1 MSQIGSSIDQTV
13 VISEAIAAA
22 RSGQKDL
29 ARQLLREITDQ
40 NPNHEQG
47 FLWLAALAE
56 TPSAAMGH
64 LERVLELNPNNQQ
77 ALNALAVHRI
87 HVDNR
92 MAREAARSA
101 AAPPPQPQQQPAP
114 VPPQQH
120 QQQLEEQSAP
130 ATAPPV
136 RSSAFPGTRT
146 ATSLTPGMRMVPM
159 GNPTPI
165 PAKPPESRLPDTRIA
180 RHLWHC
186 PLCEAENIDGVNKC
200 RRCGALQDL
209 EDVWAL
215 AENRG
220 VDEGLVI
227 KGADKWLQRL
237 IGGPNFEAH
246 LNVARAYL
254 NLNRS
259 AEAMIHLERA
269 CDMRATERTL
279 RTVLETLRSRKL
291 VLAVD
296 DSQTVRRLISVSLE
310 RKGYRVVTAED
321 GMQALVRLAEHV
333 PDLVLL
339 DITMPKMDGYEVCK
353 IIKRNQLLKHVPVL
367 MLSGKDGVFDKIK
380 GRIAGAKDYISKPF
394 DIAMLLHA
402 LDRHLGSQDSQQIK
416 P

>member
-1 MSQIGSSIDQTV
+1 MAQIGSTIDQTA
-13 VISEAIAAA
+13 VIGEAIAAA

-40 NPNHEQG
+40 NPRHEQG

-56 TPSAAMGH
+56 TPAAAVEY

-77 ALNALAVHRI
+77 ALNALAVHRL
-87 HVDNR
+87 HLDNR
-92 MAREAARSA
+92 AAREAARPQVV
-101 AAPPPQPQQQPAP
+101 AAPPMP
-114 VPPQQH
+114 
-120 QQQLEEQSAP
+120 AP
-130 ATAPPV
+130 ATAPVAVSTAIPV
-136 RSSAFPGTRT
+136 AAPSPDVVQSGGPPLARAVRTPFPTHL
-146 ATSLTPGMRMVPM
+146 LTHRPAAEPKMALEP
-159 GNPTPI
+159 NP
-165 PAKPPESRLPDTRIA
+165 AGARIA
-180 RHLWHC
+180 RHVWHC

-200 RRCGALQDL
+200 RRCGALQDI
-209 EDVWAL
+209 EDIWSL

-220 VDEGLVI
+220 VDEALVV

-269 CDMRATERTL
+269 CDMRATDRNL

-296 DSQTVRRLISVSLE
+296 DSPTVRRLISVSLE

-321 GMQALVRLAEHV
+321 GMQAMVKLAEHM
-333 PDLVLL
+333 PNLVLL

-353 IIKRNQLLKHVPVL
+353 IIKRNQLLKHIPVL

-394 DIAMLLHA
+394 DIAMLVHA
-402 LDRHLGSQDSQQIK
+402 LERHLGEDAERKQ
-416 P
+416 

>member
-1 MSQIGSSIDQTV
+1 MAQIGSTIDQTV

-22 RSGQKDL
+22 RSGHKDL

-40 NPNHEQG
+40 DPNHEQG

-56 TPSAAMGH
+56 SPAAAIGH
-64 LERVLELNPNNQQ
+64 LERVLMLNPNNVQ

-87 HVDNR
+87 HADNR
-92 MAREAARSA
+92 PAARP
-101 AAPPPQPQQQPAP
+101 AAPLPPQAPQQEEA
-114 VPPQQH
+114 PPQR
-120 QQQLEEQSAP
+120 P
-130 ATAPPV
+130 T
-136 RSSAFPGTRT
+136 AFPGARLST
-146 ATSLTPGMRMVPM
+146 ALTTTSSPPM
-159 GNPTPI
+159 AGLRSVTSNVAPI
-165 PAKPPESRLPDTRIA
+165 PASELPLALPRTVT
-180 RHLWHC
+180 RHLWLC
-186 PLCEAENIDGVNKC
+186 PLCDAENIDGLNKC

-220 VDEGLVI
+220 VDEALVL
-227 KGADKWLQRL
+227 KGAEKWLQRL

-246 LNVARAYL
+246 MNVARAYL

-259 AEAMIHLERA
+259 AEAMLHVEKA
-269 CDMRATERTL
+269 CEMRATERGL

-296 DSQTVRRLISVSLE
+296 DSPTVRRLISVSLE

-321 GMQALVRLAEHV
+321 GMQALVKLAEHT
-333 PDLVLL
+333 PALVLL
-339 DITMPKMDGYEVCK
+339 DISMPKMDGYEVCK
-353 IIKRNQLLKHVPVL
+353 VIKRNQTLKHVPVL

-402 LDRHLGSQDSQQIK
+402 LDRHLGSDDGQAKQ
-416 P
+416 